1 MNDPYTREERIA
13 IRMASGMSEKQ
24 AIALTDAKESLID
37 RVNAM
42 AADQAKKPKH
52 FVIHK
57 RKDSAALASG
67 EVIA

>member
-1 MNDPYTREERIA
+1 MNDPYVREERIS
-13 IRMASGMSEKQ
+13 IRMASGMTEKQ
-24 AIALTDAKESLID
+24 AITLTDAKNSLID

-57 RKDSAALASG
+57 RIDSAALAAG
-67 EVIA
+67 DIA